1 MPSKKNKGN
10 LFLDKNNT
18 YNKADIAEDR
28 GFVNSNTDSSVV
40 AKSDGNNV
48 MAAGDYAQFKM
59 DKETGNI
66 TTHSIS
72 DTSTTVTKDMYVKDL
87 NINKH
92 KFNNQLIDL
101 SDFRDINGSVI
112 GGIAMDGTV
121 LVKTWEHTLQKWVLI
136 RRPIST
142 PIFSQRL
149 NLATTP
155 EQMEIE
161 LKVLEDIRKYYIERE
176 KGKEDKNK

>member
-1 MPSKKNKGN
+1 MSNKAD
-10 LFLDKNNT
+10 LFNEKSGK
-18 YNKADIAEDR
+18 YNKADIADDR
-28 GFVNSNTDSSVV
+28 GFVNPETDSSVV

-72 DTSTTVTKDMYVKDL
+72 DISTTVTKDMYVNDL

-101 SDFRDINGSVI
+101 SDFRDVNGTVM
-112 GGIAMDGTV
+112 GGINMNGTV
-121 LVKTWEHTLQKWVLI
+121 LIKTWEHTLQKWVLI

-142 PIFSQRL
+142 PVFSQRL

-155 EQMEIE
+155 EQMEVE
-161 LKVLEDIRKYYIERE
+161 LKILEDIRKYYIEKE
-176 KGKEDKNK
+176 KSKIDKK

>member
-1 MPSKKNKGN
+1 MSNKPNKADLFIEKKE
-10 LFLDKNNT
+10 L
-18 YNKADIAEDR
+18 YNKADIADDK

-48 MAAGDYAQFKM
+48 IAAGDYAQFKM
-59 DKETGNI
+59 DKEAGQVRR
-66 TTHSIS
+66 HSIT
-72 DTSTTVTKDMYVKDL
+72 DTSTTVTKDVYVKDL

-92 KFNNQLIDL
+92 KFNNQLINL
-101 SDFRDINGSVI
+101 SDFRDVNGATI

-155 EQMEIE
+155 EQMEVE
-161 LKVLEDIRKYYIERE
+161 LKVLEDIRKYYIERDKE
-176 KGKEDKNK
+176 KNTK